1 MFSLVEVSNAGRLGG
16 GYSGA
21 GGCLLPWLDRSLV
34 RSLVWGS
41 AGVLVLVARC
51 VGLGGGGVAWWGLKA
66 AVLRGLKGWLC
77 RGYDGAAGVG
87 GGGARPGFAWGR
99 VSVYCYYLLLAQG

>member
-1 MFSLVEVSNAGRLGG
+1 MFSLVEVSNAGRLGD

-34 RSLVWGS
+34 RSWCGGVRACWFSSLGVW
-41 AGVLVLVARC
+41 VLVV
-51 VGLGGGGVAWWGLKA
+51 VGLKA